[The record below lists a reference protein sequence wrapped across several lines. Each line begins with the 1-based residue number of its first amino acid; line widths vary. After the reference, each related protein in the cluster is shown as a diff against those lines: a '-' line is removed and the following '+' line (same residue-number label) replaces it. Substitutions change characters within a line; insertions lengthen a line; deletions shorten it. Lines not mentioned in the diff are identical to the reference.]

1 MQLYEVN
8 VSEIVSIYDKN
19 EIWQLNIVTR
29 YCDCFANGLNCQNC
43 ACLNCHNDTR
53 HEDERA
59 KAIAATLERNPNAFK
74 SKMYK
79 FG

>member
-1 MQLYEVN
+1 MCLKLYVY
-8 VSEIVSIYDKN
+8 IIKN
-19 EIWQLNIVTR
+19 NIINFIFLKR

-43 ACLNCHNDTR
+43 ACLNCHNDIR
-53 HEDERA
+53 HEEERA
-59 KAIAATLERNPNAFK
+59 KAITATLERNPNAFK